1 MLACAKAPRRRSR
14 RATATAL
21 FAVLAAL
28 AAPAGASAAVTLT
41 KAPAMGSLSG
51 VTLNGQAQTTATT
64 WNLTTNPFT
73 ITTSGTTNRGWN
85 LTVRGYATAGSAVFE
100 QYCPNATCGTDSGPG
115 YVAGGY
121 TLPAGSLTIN
131 TAGAGWTTGTTK
143 PTYQCNVTACA
154 VDSATAVKIVSA
166 STSVPFGSWQTSGSA
181 ALSLATP
188 TTLHKLQAGEVY
200 RVNLLW
206 TTSTGP

>member
-1 MLACAKAPRRRSR
+1 MLASAKTPGRRGRRR
-14 RATATAL
+14 TATAVL
-21 FAVLAAL
+21 TALAAL
-28 AAPAGASAAVTLT
+28 AVPGSASAAVTIT
-41 KAPAMGSLSG
+41 NAPAMGTLSG
-51 VTLNGQAQTTATT
+51 VTLNGQAQTTAST
-64 WNLTTNPFT
+64 WNLTANPFT
-73 ITTSGTTNRGWN
+73 ITTSGGTNRGWN
-85 LTVRGYATAGSAVFE
+85 LTVQGYATAGSAVFK

-115 YVAGGY
+115 YISGGY
-121 TLPAGSLTIN
+121 TLPAGSLTMN

-143 PTYQCNVTACA
+143 PTYQCNTTACA
-154 VDSATAVKIVSA
+154 IDSATAVKIVSA
-166 STSVPFGSWQTSGSA
+166 STSVPFGTWQASGSA

>member
-1 MLACAKAPRRRSR
+1 MLTSAKTPSHR
-14 RATATAL
+14 RAAL
-21 FAVLAAL
+21 IVLAAL
-28 AAPAGASAAVTLT
+28 AALAVPDGASAAVALT
-41 KAPAMGSLSG
+41 KAPAIGSLSG
-51 VTLNGQAQTTATT
+51 VTLNGQAQSTATT

-73 ITTSGTTNRGWN
+73 ITTSGATNRGWN
-85 LTVRGYATAGSAVFE
+85 LTVQGYATAGSAVFK
-100 QYCPNATCGTDSGPG
+100 QYCPNATCGTDAGPG

-166 STSVPFGSWQTSGSA
+166 STSVPFGTWQTSGSA

-188 TTLHKLQAGEVY
+188 STLHKLQSGEVY

>member
-1 MLACAKAPRRRSR
+1 MLAGATAPSLRARRRAASI
-14 RATATAL
+14 
-21 FAVLAAL
+21 VLAAL
-28 AAPAGASAAVTLT
+28 AVLAAPGSASAAVSLT
-41 KAPAMGSLSG
+41 KAPVIGSLSG

-64 WNLTTNPFT
+64 WNLTANPFT
-73 ITTSGTTNRGWN
+73 ITTSGVTNRGWN
-85 LTVRGYATAGSAVFE
+85 LTVQGYATGGSAVFK

-143 PTYQCNVTACA
+143 PVYQCNATPCA
-154 VDSATAVKIVSA
+154 VDSATAVRIVSA
-166 STSVPFGSWQTSGSA
+166 STTVPFGAWQATGSA

-188 TTLHKLQAGEVY
+188 TTLHKLKTGEVY
-200 RVNLLW
+200 RVNLVW